1 MMRDIGFNN
10 SAHLEK
16 QLIKNCRSAD
26 RHAQDPAINQTA
38 ICSEASLPPVLLNA
52 VHC

>member
-10 SAHLEK
+10 SAHLEE
-16 QLIKNCRSAD
+16 QLIKNRRSAD
-26 RHAQDPAINQTA
+26 RHAQDPTINQTA